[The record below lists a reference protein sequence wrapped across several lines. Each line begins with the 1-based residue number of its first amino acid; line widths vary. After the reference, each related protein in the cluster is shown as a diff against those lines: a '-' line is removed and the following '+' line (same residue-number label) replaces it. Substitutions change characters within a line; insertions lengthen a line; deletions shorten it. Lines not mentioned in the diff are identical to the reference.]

1 MPSELTTHAKAIAK
15 ALGMTDLVKRF
26 DNLRSQ
32 AKKYKKPSATLKD
45 EHNAVLTQLQT
56 NVMELRTEKLSNLKK
71 VEQNY
76 YEIHKRLPTTQEN
89 AEYA

>member
-1 MPSELTTHAKAIAK
+1 
-15 ALGMTDLVKRF
+15 MTDLVKQF
-26 DNLRSQ
+26 DNRRSQ

-56 NVMELRTEKLSNLKK
+56 NVMELRSEKLSNLKK

-76 YEIHKRLPTTQEN
+76 YKRLPTTQEN
-89 AEYA
+89 AEYAELLKQYNYAQKLRKMNISL

>member
-1 MPSELTTHAKAIAK
+1 
-15 ALGMTDLVKRF
+15 MTDLVKRF

-32 AKKYKKPSATLKD
+32 AKKYKKPSASLKD
-45 EHNAVLTQLQT
+45 EHNVVLTQLQT

-76 YEIHKRLPTTQEN
+76 EIHKIANNPRKCRVRRTIETVQLCTETIKKNEH
-89 AEYA
+89 